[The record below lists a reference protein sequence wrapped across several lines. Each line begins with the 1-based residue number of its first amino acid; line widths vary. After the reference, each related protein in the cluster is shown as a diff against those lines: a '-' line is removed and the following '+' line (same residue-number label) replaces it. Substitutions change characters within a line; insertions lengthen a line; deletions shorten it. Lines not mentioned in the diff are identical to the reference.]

1 MNNTKINPDKV
12 FSKMGRALLAA
23 QRVEFITGNIL
34 NYLAEFDEDL
44 HNLTSEEFMKLAGR
58 SKKKKITL
66 GHIFKLLKLNP
77 GLVIEQELNDYLK
90 KRNLLVHN
98 FFTKFLHTVN
108 RTQERKACDFCDDF
122 INHSARMESFFKG
135 FLNFLLLP
143 PIPEDEEP
151 YIEESLMG
159 PDFDYFISHF
169 IKYFPTEEIE

>member
-1 MNNTKINPDKV
+1 MNKSKIDPDKV

-44 HNLTSEEFMKLAGR
+44 HNLTSEEFLKLTGR
-58 SKKKKITL
+58 SKKNKITL

-77 GLVIEQELNDYLK
+77 GLVIEEELNDYLK

-98 FFTKFLHTVN
+98 FFTEVLHTVN
-108 RTQERKACDFCDDF
+108 RSKEKKACDFCDDF
-122 INHSARMESFFKG
+122 MNHSARMESFFKG
-135 FLNFLLLP
+135 FLNFLALP

-159 PDFDYFISHF
+159 PDFNYFISHF
-169 IKYFPTEEIE
+169 MKYYPTEEVE